1 MALRFVFREAL
12 QGAIVRRAVEYE
24 MFDGAAFE
32 KPLGVNRSARAKDG
46 PSRVAAS
53 GQKSEGEGHFK
64 CAKTDMLKVGNGGF
78 RSLETHYS
86 IYPVVGFDGADGA
99 SPSIAFTASRAVAL
113 PWFTIAG
120 PLSRLG
126 TANLRH

>member
-78 RSLETHYS
+78 SVPRNSL
-86 IYPVVGFDGADGA
+86 FN
-99 SPSIAFTASRAVAL
+99 L
-113 PWFTIAG
+113 PRRWI
-120 PLSRLG
+120 R
-126 TANLRH
+126 RR